1 MKLSIRYR
9 PFPIL
14 LAVLSVLLMG
24 CKQEQIGVNYL
35 GQDPPG
41 LTAELFS
48 PGLIS
53 TDSMEHSSPAF
64 SPDGKVV
71 LWTVLNRSYHASMME
86 MNFEN
91 GKWSAPHR
99 PTFADSTADD
109 YYPSFSPD
117 GKKLYFSSRRRVPPG
132 FPENRGIRIWQVDR
146 KEDSWGNPVPFDT
159 TVSNGEDYAHSI
171 TKDGTLYY
179 STSEGGAINWCL
191 RSAQKTNDH
200 YLESGLLPYSINSVD
215 YEDGP
220 YVAPDESFLIFESQR
235 PEGMGGSGD
244 LYISFRNSDGGWNV
258 PVNMGPKINSTA
270 TERFARLSPD
280 GKYLF
285 FGSTRNNSA
294 TNMGFDIFWIDAK
307 VIDELQKEATAQ
319 TKIDIPLGQEIISS
333 LFMNEV
339 DSASRKMGS
348 WLSLHPKSLDAMVVY
363 SSLLRKQKHFSRAD
377 SLLVVSSPSWSA
389 NTSIILEKAL
399 VNFGMNKDDGAI
411 KLLAPILVEGD
422 PLRERYIYLS
432 FALLEMEKFE
442 TSEDYFE
449 KAMAI
454 HASPF
459 PYYRRGCALARA
471 GLDDRAFPALE
482 KAAELGMGPRKQY
495 EDNPDLASLKSDTRW
510 KKLMD
515 KVSG

>member
-9 PFPIL
+9 PLPIL
-14 LAVLSVLLMG
+14 LAVLSVLLLG
-24 CKQEQIGVNYL
+24 CKQEETGINYL

-41 LTAELFS
+41 VIAELFS

-71 LWTVLNRSYHASMME
+71 LWTVLNRSYHAAMME
-86 MNFEN
+86 MNLED

-117 GKKLYFSSRRRVPPG
+117 GKTLYFSSRRKVPAG

-146 KEDSWGNPVPFDT
+146 NEDSWGNPVPFDT

-200 YLESGLLPYSINSVD
+200 YLESELLPYSINSVD

-220 YVAPDESFLIFESQR
+220 YVAPDERFLIFESQR

-244 LYISFRNSDGGWNV
+244 LYVSFRNNDGGWNV

-294 TNMGFDIFWIDAK
+294 TNIGFDIFWIDAK

-319 TKIDIPLGQEIISS
+319 TKIDLPLGQEIISS
-333 LFMNEV
+333 LFLNEV

-348 WLSLHPKSLDAMVVY
+348 WLSLHPKSLDATVVY
-363 SSLLRKQKHFSRAD
+363 SSLLRKQKHFS
-377 SLLVVSSPSWSA
+377 
-389 NTSIILEKAL
+389 
-399 VNFGMNKDDGAI
+399 
-411 KLLAPILVEGD
+411 
-422 PLRERYIYLS
+422 
-432 FALLEMEKFE
+432 
-442 TSEDYFE
+442 
-449 KAMAI
+449 
-454 HASPF
+454 
-459 PYYRRGCALARA
+459 
-471 GLDDRAFPALE
+471 
-482 KAAELGMGPRKQY
+482 
-495 EDNPDLASLKSDTRW
+495 
-510 KKLMD
+510 
-515 KVSG
+515 

>member
-1 MKLSIRYR
+1 MKLSRGYNHCT
-9 PFPIL
+9 L
-14 LAVLSVLLMG
+14 LAIVLSVLVLSCAQKKAG
-24 CKQEQIGVNYL
+24 INYL

-41 LTAELFS
+41 VTAELFS
-48 PGLIS
+48 PRLIS

-71 LWTVLNRSYHASMME
+71 LWTVLNRSYRASMME
-86 MNFEN
+86 MNFED

-99 PTFADSTADD
+99 PSFADSTADD

-117 GKKLYFSSRRRVPPG
+117 GKTLYFSSRRRVPAG

-146 KEDSWGNPVPFDT
+146 NEDGWGMPVLFDT
-159 TVSNGEDYAHSI
+159 TVSKGENYAHSI
-171 TKDGTLYY
+171 TKNGTLYY
-179 STSEGGAINWCL
+179 STSHGGTINWCL

-200 YLESGLLPYSINSVD
+200 YLESELLPYSINSVN

-244 LYISFRNSDGGWNV
+244 LYISFRSSDGGWNL
-258 PVNMGPKINSTA
+258 PVNMGLKINSTA

-294 TNMGFDIFWIDAK
+294 TNIGFDIFWVDAK
-307 VIDELQKEATAQ
+307 VIAELQKEATAQ
-319 TKIDIPLGQEIISS
+319 TKIDIPLGQEVISS
-333 LFMNEV
+333 LFLNEV
-339 DSASRKMGS
+339 DSASRQMNS
-348 WLSLHPKSLDAMVVY
+348 WLNLHPNSLDATVVY
-363 SSLLRKQKHFSRAD
+363 SSLLRKQKYFSRAD
-377 SLLVVSSPSWSA
+377 SLLVGSSPSWSE

-399 VNFGMNKDDGAI
+399 VNFGMNKDDDAI
-411 KLLAPILVEGD
+411 KLLAPILVED
-422 PLRERYIYLS
+422 DQLRERYIYLS

-442 TSEDYFE
+442 TSDDYFE

-459 PYYRRGCALARA
+459 PYYRRGCAFA
-471 GLDDRAFPALE
+471 GVGLKDRAFPALE
-482 KAAELGMGPRKQY
+482 KAVELGMGPKKEY

-510 KKLMD
+510 KKLME